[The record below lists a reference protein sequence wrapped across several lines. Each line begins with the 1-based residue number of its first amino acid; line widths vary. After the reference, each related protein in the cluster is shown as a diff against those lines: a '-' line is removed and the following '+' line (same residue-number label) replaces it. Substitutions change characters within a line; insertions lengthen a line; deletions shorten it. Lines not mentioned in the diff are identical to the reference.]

1 MPLDLGAKGSCMIGG
16 NLATNAGGIHF
27 IKFNSMHANCVGLKA
42 VMANGQILDNMTTL
56 RKDNTGYDLK
66 HLFIGSEGTLGIIT
80 EAAMLCPPMA
90 TSKNLAVLAVSSYEG
105 CQRILCLAKK
115 QLGDIL
121 QAVEF
126 MDEASMEVVQ
136 EKLPTLTNPFSQVYP
151 FYIHIEVA
159 ESSSDDDSEGASGLD
174 RLMSFLED
182 VDEEDVVDGVV
193 AQDEKQFETLWGLRE
208 RIGTATVAYGYT
220 LKYDISLQ
228 ADAYYRVVEAT
239 REHVRQSSIFTDAEK
254 AKIHCNGHGHIGD
267 GNMHLNIAMEGYE
280 HTPETQARFYEM
292 VDPFIM
298 NFCRENKGSV
308 SAEHG
313 IGY

>member
-1 MPLDLGAKGSCMIGG
+1 
-16 NLATNAGGIHF
+16 
-27 IKFNSMHANCVGLKA
+27 
-42 VMANGQILDNMTTL
+42 
-56 RKDNTGYDLK
+56 
-66 HLFIGSEGTLGIIT
+66 
-80 EAAMLCPPMA
+80 MA

-208 RIGTATVAYGYT
+208 RIGTATVAYGYVSN
-220 LKYDISLQ
+220 LLSYF
-228 ADAYYRVVEAT
+228 
-239 REHVRQSSIFTDAEK
+239 QSGVFF
-254 AKIHCNGHGHIGD
+254 GVY
-267 GNMHLNIAMEGYE
+267 LN
-280 HTPETQARFYEM
+280 
-292 VDPFIM
+292 V
-298 NFCRENKGSV
+298 
-308 SAEHG
+308 
-313 IGY
+313 